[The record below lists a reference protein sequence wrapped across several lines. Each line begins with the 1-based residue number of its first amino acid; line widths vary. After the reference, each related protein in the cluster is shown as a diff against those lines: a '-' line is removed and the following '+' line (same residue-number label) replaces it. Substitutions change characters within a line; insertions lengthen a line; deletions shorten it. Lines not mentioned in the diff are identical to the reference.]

1 MDMPV
6 FEEINEV
13 KFNMDHIYDQT
24 DPRAY
29 FHALKNV
36 DYTIPGEAKP
46 IFEKLINLLQSN
58 RDDKICM
65 LDIGCSY
72 GINAALLKYDLSI
85 DVLYAHWRQKSLK
98 GATTEE
104 VVENDKDFFSNLVE
118 ATDVDVIGLDIAE
131 NALTYAEEAGLIN
144 ESVSLNLEN
153 EILSDEARKDLAPV
167 DLVTS
172 TGCVGYVTE
181 KSFERLLPAVS
192 QDMKPWFA
200 NFVLRMFP
208 FEQIEQTLDEA
219 GYVTEKLEGY
229 PFVQRA
235 FESEQEKDQV
245 ISKLLE
251 NGIDP
256 NGLETEGNLLAE
268 FYLSRPIEDVSKI
281 SFDEIMAS

>member
-1 MDMPV
+1 MPV

-58 RDDKICM
+58 RDDRICM

>member
-58 RDDKICM
+58 RDDRICM